1 LTYTVAPKL
10 LAGPYPFD
18 VDPLLEA
25 GVTTFVDLTED
36 GELEP
41 YDIPAGVTHRRFG
54 VLDFGCP
61 TPEQVRAILDVIG
74 GAEGLVYL
82 HCRGGC
88 GRTGTI
94 LGCYLV
100 EQGLTGEQ
108 ALERVRELTGG
119 RCPEMGEQEA
129 LVLAW
134 NRQNGDP

>member
-1 LTYTVAPKL
+1 VRYTVGPRL

-18 VDPLLEA
+18 VDPLVEA

-41 YDIPAGVTHRRFG
+41 YELPAGVTHRRFG
-54 VLDFGCP
+54 VVDFGCP
-61 TPEQVRAILDVIG
+61 TPEQVRAALDAIASADGV
-74 GAEGLVYL
+74 VYL

-100 EQGLTGEQ
+100 EQGLAGEE
-108 ALERVRELTGG
+108 ALERVRKLTGG

-129 LVLAW
+129 LVLGW
-134 NRQNGDP
+134 NRQNGAS